1 MDNPAVCVFDSTGKS
16 VESQLSPDWGT
27 DVTVSTTSKNHRL
40 HFRVTVA
47 PLGLATYLITADTDN
62 CETASFSRLSV
73 FNDPKDFTCP
83 DSYLCSYNKL
93 DTSELVSISNS
104 EQALSFSTRTG
115 MLTSHSNAGGTEMR
129 IDEEIAMYTSSGSGA
144 YLFRPSGAASPVVQP
159 GGLVLVSQ
167 GPLMEEVHS
176 VPSFETHAPLVRSA
190 RLYTGKTVQA
200 AAAEFEYYVD
210 FGRNEFNDRE
220 LITRFKTELNNKKL
234 FYTDLNGF
242 QTMRRETYS
251 KIPLQGNYYPMPS
264 LAFLQCPGGRRFS
277 LHSRQAL
284 GVASLNKGELEI
296 MLDRRLIHDDGR
308 GLGQGIMDNRP
319 SRVVF
324 QLLVERNSTAS
335 LPGRNSDL
343 ASKVPSLLSH
353 LVNARLNYPVHAF
366 FDTPQPFTSIQ
377 ATTQST
383 VVGPNFAPLG
393 GDLPCDLHIVAMKML
408 RPSQPSS
415 EEVFSH
421 GVLLHRRG
429 VDSSYTGAGF
439 MCETMEE
446 KRFDLFALFS
456 SQVDI
461 TKLRKASLSFVHN
474 DGSEVVARRDGVH
487 RKVGLGGALAL
498 RSREVVDLNAMEIQ
512 AYKFDMTSVE

>member
-1 MDNPAVCVFDSTGKS
+1 V
-16 VESQLSPDWGT
+16 
-27 DVTVSTTSKNHRL
+27 
-40 HFRVTVA
+40 
-47 PLGLATYLITADTDN
+47 
-62 CETASFSRLSV
+62 
-73 FNDPKDFTCP
+73 
-83 DSYLCSYNKL
+83 
-93 DTSELVSISNS
+93 
-104 EQALSFSTRTG
+104 
-115 MLTSHSNAGGTEMR
+115 R

-144 YLFRPSGAASPVVQP
+144 YLFRPSGNASPVVQP

-167 GPLMEEVHS
+167 GPLMEEVFS
-176 VPSFETHAPLVRSA
+176 VPKFHTHPPLVRSA
-190 RLYTGKTVQA
+190 RLYAGKTVQA

-210 FGRNEFNDRE
+210 FARNEFNDRE
-220 LITRFKTELNNKKL
+220 LITRFKTELNNNRL

-324 QLLVERNSTAS
+324 QLLVERNTTAS
-335 LPGRNSDL
+335 SPGHPDV
-343 ASKVPSLLSH
+343 AFKVPSLLSH

-366 FDTPQPFTSIQ
+366 FDTPQAFTNIQ

-383 VVGPNFAPLG
+383 VVDPNFAPLR
-393 GDLPCDLHIVAMKML
+393 GDLPCDLHIVAMKLL
-408 RPSQPSS
+408 RPSQPASD
-415 EEVFSH
+415 EDLSH

-429 VDSSYTGAGF
+429 VDSSYSMSDQL
-439 MCETMEE
+439 MCQTME
-446 KRFDLFALFS
+446 KRSFDLFALFS
-456 SQVDI
+456 AQVDI
-461 TKLRKASLSFVHN
+461 NKLRKASLSFTHN
-474 DGSEVVARRDGVH
+474 DGSEVVAQRDVAN
-487 RKVGLGGALAL
+487 RKLGLGGALTL
-498 RSREVVDLNAMEIQ
+498 RSHEMVDMNAMEIQ
-512 AYKFDMTSVE
+512 AYKFDLTSVG